1 MNENLYKFYTNKLI
15 KKSRNNPLYQ
25 YSVLIFFNQG
35 ILWDIEKYKK
45 SELFSYINDKPINR
59 TEKRVYVGIGG
70 RKKMI
75 IEHVKPYLRR
85 VDYFSTLAPLLSF
98 FPELTPPIV
107 QEEEF

>member
-1 MNENLYKFYTNKLI
+1 MNENLYRFYTNKLI

-45 SELFSYINDKPINR
+45 AELFSHVNDKPVTR

-70 RKKMI
+70 RKKI
-75 IEHVKPYLRR
+75 IIQSAPPYLRG
-85 VDYFSTLAPLLSF
+85 VHYFSTLAPLLSF
-98 FPELTPPIV
+98 FPELTPPIS
-107 QEEEF
+107 QE